1 MPALLTQN
9 RNDYMSLIMSYFPAE
24 ALRIIKES
32 LKYIQLLSSLVLIK
46 PSFCS
51 PLIFSFN
58 SVSSLFTLLSVK
70 IICFSDNVFCF
81 FSYSNNKKERT
92 AVICTSC
99 FYNKSIV
106 YSNCSFFFVFWNL
119 VQFLFSWIRI
129 LRQLIIC
136 KFSSFLCSLY
146 VCYLCFIF

>member
-9 RNDYMSLIMSYFPAE
+9 WNDYMSLIVSYFPAE

-58 SVSSLFTLLSVK
+58 SVSSHLTLFVK

-81 FSYSNNKKERT
+81 FSCSNNKKERT
-92 AVICTSC
+92 AVTCTSC

-106 YSNCSFFFVFWNL
+106 YSYCFFFFVFWNL
-119 VQFLFSWIRI
+119 VQFLF
-129 LRQLIIC
+129 
-136 KFSSFLCSLY
+136 LY
-146 VCYLCFIF
+146 MDSNIAAADYL